1 MVWLDC
7 SSSTA
12 WITAVENVECGLIL
26 AHPNIENTAVENMEC
41 GFIEAHLQHDLLL
54 LNVGCALIVAHLHH
68 DLLLLNVVC
77 ALIVAHRSMNYC
89 C

>member
-41 GFIEAHLQHDLLL
+41 GLIVAHLQHD
-54 LNVGCALIVAHLHH
+54 
-68 DLLLLNVVC
+68 
-77 ALIVAHRSMNYC
+77 
-89 C
+89 